1 MTHNSPNKQTNK
13 TPNQVLANA
22 NESSQRSNIYY
33 TELKQK
39 LLWWRHKIFFF
50 SQFMRAPYSLI
61 LDNFEFLHTSSHSIS
76 LTINVPVL

>member
-1 MTHNSPNKQTNK
+1 MQTRVVREVTFITPSLNKNSYGGAIK
-13 TPNQVLANA
+13 
-22 NESSQRSNIYY
+22 Y
-33 TELKQK
+33 
-39 LLWWRHKIFFF
+39 FFS